1 MGKVRK
7 QKGRTQIKFNK
18 ICFHLLH
25 DCNYSIIYS
34 EIQRT
39 TDLLEFQR
47 IALYRA
53 TSRPILAPFE
63 RYGHPKKDAKK
74 SSCNTFSTYVSC
86 KN

>member
-1 MGKVRK
+1 M
-7 QKGRTQIKFNK
+7 
-18 ICFHLLH
+18 
-25 DCNYSIIYS
+25 
-34 EIQRT
+34 QRT